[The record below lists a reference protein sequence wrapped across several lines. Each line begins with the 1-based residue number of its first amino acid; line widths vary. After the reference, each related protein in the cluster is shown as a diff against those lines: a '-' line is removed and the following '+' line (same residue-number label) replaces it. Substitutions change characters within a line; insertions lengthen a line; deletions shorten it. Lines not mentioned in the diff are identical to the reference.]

1 MDPGTT
7 KAAKGK
13 GDVYGRADTDAAI
26 TGADFMVN
34 KLKNQKQH
42 QNVFANR
49 QKQKLVINMDGNFG
63 GSPIKRNATK
73 GSILENSPGKGVK
86 QFK

>member
-13 GDVYGRADTDAAI
+13 GDVYGRGDTDAAI

-34 KLKNQKQH
+34 RLKGQKQH
-42 QNVFANR
+42 
-49 QKQKLVINMDGNFG
+49 
-63 GSPIKRNATK
+63 
-73 GSILENSPGKGVK
+73 
-86 QFK
+86 